1 MGLKNYIRAAKQGD
15 EQAFKYLLEKYWNDI
30 YRFQLSQ
37 INNTNDA
44 EDITIE
50 TFAKAF
56 EKIHTF
62 DESRNFKNW
71 LLAISKNTYLD
82 LKRKKNT
89 RTRMLNLSQG
99 IPPNLMREI
108 LDIPDNFPLEDEE
121 VHRQREEIV
130 HRALARLKPAYRQ
143 MLRYRYFDG
152 LSYKQIADISG
163 ENISNVKVRL
173 MRAKKLFADTYKKI
187 ADAEDR

>member
-1 MGLKNYIRAAKQGD
+1 LGLKNYIRAAKQGD